1 MSIKID
7 TEEKFN
13 DFDVKDYIVPA
24 KPKELDVRG
33 YMYIIVD
40 SKFPDHIK
48 IGKTL
53 DMGKRL
59 LGYNSDKPYPT
70 TSLVMIS
77 KLFEDV
83 STVEKKILE
92 QMYKE
97 AQPTTAKKEWFEVE
111 HKQLMIEL
119 IDEAEEY
126 FTTL

>member
-13 DFDVKDYIVPA
+13 DFDIKNYIVPA
-24 KPKELDVRG
+24 KPKEIDVRG
-33 YMYIIVD
+33 YMYIVID
-40 SKFPDHIK
+40 SKFPEHIK
-48 IGKTL
+48 IGKTI

-77 KLFEDV
+77 KLFKDV
-83 STVEKKILE
+83 ATVEKKILE
-92 QMYKE
+92 QMYKNT
-97 AQPTTAKKEWFEVE
+97 QPTTSKKEWFEIKHE
-111 HKQLMIEL
+111 SLMIEL

-126 FTTL
+126 FDTI